1 VRTQAKQIDDQAPT
15 GLRVIFA
22 GRRGR
27 LLIAL
32 LFAEFGGAV
41 QSIAYSSVLPIAS
54 SALHGTSLYGAT
66 LAAGSFSVILMLA
79 IGPVPFAR
87 LGPLALLGT
96 ATTLYVLGA
105 GLSVAAAEM
114 PMLLAGTIIR
124 GVGGGLL
131 AGFGLS
137 ILGGLFHDQERI
149 RVYGMFAIM
158 WLLPSI
164 VGPVVNAAVT
174 IAWGWR
180 AALAWPAIL
189 VIIGRVLIG
198 KQIDLVPWKRS
209 TAARPS
215 FIWATALLSGLIVAT
230 FATLPKRG
238 VGIILLAAG
247 CLLTSTASLHIL
259 RIQVGRAGARLGKVM
274 LLYLLC
280 LCYFGGSGIISLA
293 AITGLGHGIVAGT
306 GAVCAGQ
313 VAWSVTGFK
322 PELADRWLPA
332 PRIAGLILITVGLLL
347 AFLTQT
353 AANGIT
359 ALVVLIAAWF
369 VAGIGMGIAYPRFS
383 ASAMDEL
390 PPDRVLAVATA
401 VEFSE
406 TSATA
411 VAGFI
416 GGGTYSLAR
425 SLSLP
430 ASSALSWA
438 FALLALVGVV
448 SIALYRPLWR
458 GRPGTEAGTWRSS
471 PGRQ

>member
-1 VRTQAKQIDDQAPT
+1 VGTQAEHARRQAPT
-15 GLRVIFA
+15 SLRAIFA

-27 LLIAL
+27 LLTAL

-41 QSIAYSSVLPIAS
+41 QSIAYSSVLPIAA

-66 LAAGSFSVILMLA
+66 LAAGSFSVILVLA

-96 ATTLYVLGA
+96 ATSLYVLGT
-105 GLSVAAAEM
+105 GLSVAAAAM
-114 PMLLAGTIIR
+114 PMLLAGVVIR
-124 GVGGGLL
+124 GIAGGLL

-137 ILGGLFHDQERI
+137 ILGGLFHDQERV
-149 RVYGMFAIM
+149 RVYGLFALM

-180 AALAWPAIL
+180 WALAWPAIL
-189 VIIGRVLIG
+189 VVIGRVLIG

-209 TAARPS
+209 TAARLS
-215 FIWATALLSGLIVAT
+215 VIWATALLCGLIVAT
-230 FATLPKRG
+230 FATLPKHG

-247 CLLTSTASLHIL
+247 CLLASTASLHIL
-259 RIQVGRAGARLGKVM
+259 RIQVGQQGARLGRVV

-293 AITGLGHGIVAGT
+293 VITGLRHGIVAGT
-306 GAVCAGQ
+306 GAVGAGL

-322 PELADRWLPA
+322 TELADRWLPA
-332 PRIAGLILITVGLLL
+332 PRIVGLVLVTTGLLL
-347 AFLTQT
+347 AFLTQAILDGT
-353 AANGIT
+353 T
-359 ALVVLIAAWF
+359 ALVVLIAGWF
-369 VAGIGMGIAYPRFS
+369 VAGVGMGTAYPRFS
-383 ASAMDEL
+383 ASAMDDL
-390 PPDRVLAVATA
+390 APDRVLPVATA

-425 SLSLP
+425 SLELP

-438 FALLALVGVV
+438 FALLTIFGVA
-448 SIALYRPLWR
+448 SIALCRHLLR
-458 GRPGTEAGTWRSS
+458 GS
-471 PGRQ
+471 PA